1 MNTQETPVH
10 KRLWNRDF
18 ALLVIANM
26 LITTSI
32 YMMIVVVAE
41 WLGETAWTPM
51 QKGIVMG
58 AYGVGLFL
66 LGPFCSYFVQR
77 YRRNHVCELS
87 IVLLAACV
95 WCLGLMQEI
104 VEADKMAVGSFVM
117 LRVVIGAVFGLA
129 QMVLSSTLVID
140 VCESNQRTHANHAA
154 AWFERLALA
163 VGPLSVVLLRRYLP
177 IIPIYW
183 VMTGLCLVAA
193 VLIQVVKIPF
203 RAPSDDYHSFSLDR
217 FLLPSSWPLFL
228 LLMAFTTV
236 VGLNIAESHSWLYYA
251 FMLAG
256 FFIARLVQRFLEND
270 AVIRSTVAG
279 AFVIMM
285 GALSFAHQ
293 PFSFTLHSE
302 PLLFGFATGV
312 VGNNL
317 LTCFLNLSLH
327 CQRGTSQSSYFLAW
341 ELGISLG
348 LFLAFALTDQP
359 HVAQER
365 TFLISDIL
373 LAVGALVWSF
383 LIYPWYKRHRHR

>member
-1 MNTQETPVH
+1 
-10 KRLWNRDF
+10 
-18 ALLVIANM
+18 
-26 LITTSI
+26 
-32 YMMIVVVAE
+32 
-41 WLGETAWTPM
+41 
-51 QKGIVMG
+51 
-58 AYGVGLFL
+58 
-66 LGPFCSYFVQR
+66 
-77 YRRNHVCELS
+77 
-87 IVLLAACV
+87 
-95 WCLGLMQEI
+95 
-104 VEADKMAVGSFVM
+104 
-117 LRVVIGAVFGLA
+117 
-129 QMVLSSTLVID
+129 
-140 VCESNQRTHANHAA
+140 
-154 AWFERLALA
+154 
-163 VGPLSVVLLRRYLP
+163 
-177 IIPIYW
+177 
-183 VMTGLCLVAA
+183 
-193 VLIQVVKIPF
+193 
-203 RAPSDDYHSFSLDR
+203 
-217 FLLPSSWPLFL
+217 
-228 LLMAFTTV
+228 
-236 VGLNIAESHSWLYYA
+236 
-251 FMLAG
+251 MLAG